1 MRRRTS
7 SLAALS
13 VAALS
18 LASVSGVATAQPAG
32 EKKAEPAKAE
42 PAKKEPA
49 KQAAKSDAPAAA
61 GKKTDPEG
69 KKGVSPYTD
78 AITKGDAALV
88 ARDLPGAIDAYQAA
102 VKLDAAKALAF
113 YRLAEAFRE
122 SGKLDDAEQALT
134 TAAGKRG
141 DERLLAKVQFQV
153 ADLRERQK
161 RFDGV
166 KEQWDKYATLAGE
179 PKAQAYPATAK
190 ARLEALATRD
200 KLEKDYAAVK
210 ERVKKRQEE
219 REKEARDNAMKDKK
233 NK

>member
-1 MRRRTS
+1 MRRRLAS

-13 VAALS
+13 IAAVA
-18 LASVSGVATAQPAG
+18 LASIEGVASAQPKAD
-32 EKKAEPAKAE
+32 EKKAE
-42 PAKKEPA
+42 PAKKEPVKGPA
-49 KQAAKSDAPAAA
+49 PKKDAPAPAS

-69 KKGVSPYTD
+69 KKGVSPYTE

-102 VKLDAAKALAF
+102 VKLDAGKALAF
-113 YRLAEAFRE
+113 YRLGEAFRE

-141 DERLLAKVQFQV
+141 DERLAAKVQFQV

-166 KEQWDKYATLAGE
+166 KEQWDKYATLAAE
-179 PKAQAYPATAK
+179 PKAQAYAATAK

-219 REKEARDNAMKDKK
+219 REKEARENAMKDKK